1 MNHLLWNMYA
11 GIKNGYSA
19 KKIKISQPRNK
30 LCAKMLNIFYKE
42 GFIKNYRVDPS
53 NSKNFVIFLKYINGT
68 PIITQLDAV
77 STPSKKVYINAR
89 DLWKLH
95 NGINVL
101 IMSTTKGF
109 LTDRE
114 CKELHLGGEIFCKI
128 K

>member
-1 MNHLLWNMYA
+1 MYA